1 MAVSLI
7 TAPQTLG
14 LAHNKI
20 VWVFD
25 STNVNKSGFRYIVD
39 IYYAGTATKII
50 EQKIAPDVTTG
61 YCTIDVGRLLA
72 NLLSENLDL
81 TNTTW
86 KTASELF
93 TKYDIKVGEEYLNEV
108 NYTAS
113 LVQNGSYVK
122 ITGTHTF
129 IDGDQVSVTQDDGG
143 VANPNVEGLHTVL
156 SVTGTTDFTIDALW
170 SQVTDATI
178 NGSVIYANYTKLV
191 YRDLYTS
198 SNNIAYRGCL
208 PTKEFST
215 YNDDAYT
222 NSIALTGKFLTKGSN
237 ITISTDSLIWLS
249 LYSTATQTTA
259 IKVFFQNDNGDLFS
273 KATNTTTNRDV
284 IQIAVG
290 TGNLGTLTLVS
301 GSGSL
306 IKSDTQYYDVWTATS
321 GNTRTSEVFRIYVN
335 QRCNI
340 NEVDV
345 LFMDKLGSWLSFPFT
360 LRYDI
365 SGDVQRKEYKNIDN
379 GFTTYHTEQRER
391 YTLRSN
397 WVDQTMANLFN
408 EIISSPYV
416 YLGIDGDY
424 TFVRVTDN
432 TYQTQQTK
440 NKKLIQYTLNVE
452 VALDIPTNG

>member
-7 TAPQTLG
+7 TAPQTFG

-25 STNVNKSGFRYIVD
+25 STNKALSGFRYVVD

-61 YCTIDVGRLLA
+61 YCTIDVAKILS

-93 TKYDIKVGEEYLNEV
+93 TKYDIKVGEEYLTQV
-108 NYTAS
+108 NYTS
-113 LVQNGSYVK
+113 SVTQNGSYVR
-122 ITGTHTF
+122 ITATHNF
-129 IDGDQVSVTQDDGG
+129 VVGSQVNIAQNDLG
-143 VANPNVEGLHTVL
+143 VANPSLEGLFTVTAI
-156 SVTGTTDFTIDALW
+156 TGTTNFTVNSLW
-170 SQVTDATI
+170 SEVTNAAIDGT
-178 NGSVIYANYTKLV
+178 VTYANNAKTIV
-191 YRDLYTS
+191 RDLYTS

-208 PTKEFST
+208 PTKDFST
-215 YNDDAYT
+215 YLGANYLFNT
-222 NSIALTGKFLTKGSN
+222 SSPGKFLSKGN
-237 ITISTDSLIWLS
+237 GITIGRDSLIWLS
-249 LYSTATQTTA
+249 LQTQSSRFY
-259 IKVFFQNDNGDLFS
+259 IYYENDNNDIFR
-273 KATNTTTNRDV
+273 KEINTTTVLDV
-284 IQIAVG
+284 VQLAVG
-290 TGNLGTLTLVS
+290 TGNLGTLSLVS

-306 IKSDTQYYDVWTATS
+306 IKSDTKYYDVWIATFAAQTL
-321 GNTRTSEVFRIYVN
+321 GIQKFRINVS

-340 NEVDV
+340 NEVDI

-408 EIISSPYV
+408 EIISSSYV

-432 TYQTQQTK
+432 SYQTQQTK